1 MRPRAVH
8 GRMQTIGSEAE
19 FRRRFPVHF
28 QHEVEFREIDMLRH
42 VNNIRYA
49 DWAEWLR
56 SRYFEDVMGFNILAD
71 ESVIIARHD
80 MHYDAPVAYRDRVL
94 VGGGVERLGT
104 KSFDF
109 ATWVW
114 SLDDE
119 RMVFH
124 SLAVLVAYDY
134 RANASIV
141 IPTAWRERLAA
152 HAPAHHAEKSDH
164 IER

>member
-1 MRPRAVH
+1 
-8 GRMQTIGSEAE
+8 
-19 FRRRFPVHF
+19 
-28 QHEVEFREIDMLRH
+28 MLRH

-56 SRYFEDVMGFNILAD
+56 SRYFEDVMGFHVLED

-94 VGGGVERLGT
+94 IGGAVERLGT

-119 RMVFH
+119 RVVFH

>member
-1 MRPRAVH
+1 
-8 GRMQTIGSEAE
+8 MQPIASEAE
-19 FRRRFPVHF
+19 FRRRFPFHF
-28 QHEVEFREIDMLRH
+28 EHEVEFREIDMLRH

-56 SRYFEDVMGFNILAD
+56 SRYFEDVMGFTFLAE

-94 VGGGVERLGT
+94 VGGGVERWGT

-109 ATWVW
+109 STWVW
-114 SLDDE
+114 SLGDA
-119 RMVFH
+119 RVAFH
-124 SLAVLVAYDY
+124 SLATLVAYDY
-134 RANASIV
+134 GAGRSIAV
-141 IPTAWRERLAA
+141 PAAWRERVGVPGANN
-152 HAPAHHAEKSDH
+152 DH

>member
-1 MRPRAVH
+1 MEPI
-8 GRMQTIGSEAE
+8 TSEAA
-19 FRRRFPVHF
+19 FRARFPFHF
-28 QHEVEFREIDMLRH
+28 EHEVEFREIDMLRH

-56 SRYFEDVMGFNILAD
+56 SQYFEEILGFTFLED

-94 VGGGVERLGT
+94 VGGGVERLGN

-109 ATWVW
+109 STWVW
-114 SLDDE
+114 SLNDA
-119 RMVFH
+119 RIAFH
-124 SLAVLVAYDY
+124 SIATLVAYDY
-134 RANASIV
+134 RAGRSIV
-141 IPTAWRERLAA
+141 IPAAWRERV
-152 HAPAHHAEKSDH
+152 PPPPSDTSES